1 MADALKNP
9 GETSQMNLIIPMDS
23 DRPTRAEV
31 RLNALY
37 RNFTTIKKLAG
48 SAKIMAVVKADA
60 YGHGLLRMAQEF
72 ENLGARYLGVALV
85 EEGVFLRKNNISIP
99 ILVLGPLAQHQI
111 SDFITYNLD
120 VTVPSLEKAK
130 AISDTA
136 VQLGRTARI
145 HIKIDTGMGRIG
157 MQWNRNVL
165 EAIKTIVA
173 LPRLSLEGIFSHFA
187 CADTN
192 PVVTNE
198 QITRFSNIVSECR
211 RMIDKPF
218 LAHIANS
225 AGLIQ
230 YPHARFDMVRPG
242 IALYGYNPVPGN
254 AVKLEP
260 VLRLMSRVAYFKVV
274 DAGTSISYGHTYTTS
289 QATRIVT
296 IPIGYAD
303 GYSRCFSNRA
313 PVIIRGKTYTVT
325 GTVCMDQLMVDI
337 GPEGTAYNGDDV
349 LLFGVKDKDIITLEQ
364 LCAIANTIPYEL
376 ICRISSRVPRI
387 YVDE

>member
-1 MADALKNP
+1 
-9 GETSQMNLIIPMDS
+9 MNLIIPMDS
-23 DRPTRAEV
+23 NRPTRAEV
-31 RLNALY
+31 RINALY
-37 RNFTTIKKLAG
+37 RNFSIIKNLAG
-48 SAKIMAVVKADA
+48 SAKIMAIVKADA

-72 ENLGARYLGVALV
+72 EKLGAAYLGVALV
-85 EEGVFLRKNNISIP
+85 EEGVFLRKNNISLP

-120 VTVPSLEKAK
+120 VTVPSLEKAR
-130 AISDTA
+130 AISEEA
-136 VQLGRTARI
+136 LQLGRTARI

-157 MQWNRNVL
+157 MQWNRNVI
-165 EAIKTIVA
+165 ETIKTIIA
-173 LPRLSLEGIFSHFA
+173 LPQLSLEGIFSHFA

-192 PVVTNE
+192 PAVTNE
-198 QITRFSNIVSECR
+198 QIARFSNIIAECKR
-211 RMIDKPF
+211 IIDKPF

-230 YPHARFDMVRPG
+230 YPHALFDMVRPG
-242 IALYGYNPVPGN
+242 IALYGYNPVPEN
-254 AVKLEP
+254 SLKLEP

-274 DAGTSISYGHTYTTS
+274 DAGISISYGHTYTVS
-289 QATRIVT
+289 QPTRIVT

-325 GTVCMDQLMVDI
+325 GIVCMDQLMVDI
-337 GPEGTAYNGDDV
+337 GPDGTAYNGDDV
-349 LLFGVKDKDIITLEQ
+349 LLFGIKNGDAIQLETL
-364 LCAIANTIPYEL
+364 CTIAQTIPYEL
-376 ICRISSRVPRI
+376 LCRISSRVPRI